1 MAGNAALRSGAGLVT
16 VATAEPVQGIVAS
29 SHPEYM
35 TESLPAGA
43 SGEIA
48 LAALENGRFA
58 VALKGKTVLAIGPG
72 LGQQKETQEF
82 VRRAVA
88 ETDLPIVLDAD
99 GLNAFDGKASLLA
112 QKKSRHLAITPH
124 PGEMARLTGLST
136 EQVQGDRVNIAVE
149 SAKKWNVYVVLKG
162 FHTILASPA
171 GKVLV
176 NTTGNAGLAK
186 GGSGDIL
193 TGVLAA
199 LIGQFGTNDFLR
211 VLALGTY
218 LHGSAADLLR
228 HTGDVSGMLA
238 TEVAAAVPYARQ
250 KLLQELR
257 ERG

>member
-1 MAGNAALRSGAGLVT
+1 
-16 VATAEPVQGIVAS
+16 
-29 SHPEYM
+29 
-35 TESLPAGA
+35 
-43 SGEIA
+43 
-48 LAALENGRFA
+48 
-58 VALKGKTVLAIGPG
+58 
-72 LGQQKETQEF
+72 
-82 VRRAVA
+82 
-88 ETDLPIVLDAD
+88 
-99 GLNAFDGKASLLA
+99 
-112 QKKSRHLAITPH
+112 
-124 PGEMARLTGLST
+124 
-136 EQVQGDRVNIAVE
+136 
-149 SAKKWNVYVVLKG
+149 
-162 FHTILASPA
+162 
-171 GKVLV
+171 LV